1 MGKGRFWEKDLPSPS
16 TLTKPKFADLRGG
29 DAYVD
34 GYGKPKIIYPSA
46 QSTLPS
52 NNPIPPAPSVEEE
65 PEVIIQTVPRP
76 APPVSADPVS
86 GSEVPDISSSNPS
99 NFYTMYSK
107 VQYNVVA

>member
-1 MGKGRFWEKDLPSPS
+1 MFGFP
-16 TLTKPKFADLRGG
+16 GG
-29 DAYVD
+29 LQKQMYQGPTSVFS
-34 GYGKPKIIYPSA
+34 PSA
-46 QSTLPS
+46 QPTLPS